1 MSSGNYVISLS
12 MAPSLRLWRLWAAPK
27 RVLWSVLRP
36 LLERYAALQAL
47 SPSSESDFF
56 YGIENWYFSTSEL
69 GQNKASD
76 TIDVPQIWY

>member
-36 LLERYAALQAL
+36 LLERHAAVQAL
-47 SPSSESDFF
+47 LPSSESDSFPALKT
-56 YGIENWYFSTSEL
+56 GTLIPKNL
-69 GQNKASD
+69 AS
-76 TIDVPQIWY
+76 IRLRAL